1 MYTLHLDELRILL
14 LSERETGR
22 LVQIQKDLFVSAG
35 KSLESLYTSLY
46 ACEDPFS
53 DEARVLI
60 ERISA
65 IRETLSD
72 LYRIRAEKILSL
84 ARTQEDGS
92 YIDREELKK
101 MLPEEKEMFDQ
112 VVLALEQARCR
123 LVEGSIPR
131 APAHPGREREGEPCA
146 AVLAADSPEQSCFV
160 VSRVLQDM
168 EPFMGVDGRI
178 YQLQRQDLVTLPERN
193 AEVLC
198 ERNIVLTLNM
208 PTIR

>member
-1 MYTLHLDELRILL
+1 MHLDELRILL

-22 LVQIQKDLFVSAG
+22 LVHIQRDLFVSAG
-35 KSLESLYTSLY
+35 KSLEEIYTSLY

-84 ARTQEDGS
+84 ARTQEEGS

-112 VVLALEQARCR
+112 VVLSLEQARCR
-123 LVEGSIPR
+123 LVEGVIPR
-131 APAHPGREREGEPCA
+131 GSPHQGRERDGEPCA
-146 AVLAADSPEQSCFV
+146 AVRSQDPQGLPRFV

-178 YQLQRQDLVTLPERN
+178 YQLQREDLVTLPERN

-198 ERNIVLTLNM
+198 ERNILLNIN
-208 PTIR
+208 PGK

>member
-1 MYTLHLDELRILL
+1 VHLDELRILL
-14 LSERETGR
+14 LSERESGR
-22 LVQIQKDLFVSAG
+22 LVQIQKDLFASVG
-35 KSLESLYTSLY
+35 RNLETQYACLY

-60 ERISA
+60 ERIAA
-65 IRETLSD
+65 IRETMLD

-84 ARTQEDGS
+84 ARSQEDGQ

-101 MLPEEKEMFDQ
+101 LLPEEKDMFDQ
-112 VVLALEQARCR
+112 VVMALAQARCR

-131 APAHPGREREGEPCA
+131 APAHPPGVDRESDRCA
-146 AVLAADSPEQSCFV
+146 AVLAAVAAEQPAFV

-178 YQLQRQDLVTLPERN
+178 YHLQREDLVTIPERN

-198 ERNIVLTLNM
+198 ERNIVLNIN
-208 PTIR
+208 PGK

>member
-1 MYTLHLDELRILL
+1 VHLDELRILL
-14 LSERETGR
+14 LSERESGR
-22 LVQIQKDLFVSAG
+22 LVQIQKDLFASVG
-35 KSLESLYTSLY
+35 RHLEAQYTCLY

-60 ERISA
+60 ERIAA
-65 IRETLSD
+65 IKETMLD

-84 ARTQEDGS
+84 ARSQEDGQ

-101 MLPEEKEMFDQ
+101 LLPEEKDMFDQ
-112 VVLALEQARCR
+112 VVMALAQARCR

-131 APAHPGREREGEPCA
+131 APAHPGSDRESDRCA
-146 AVLAADSPEQSCFV
+146 AVLAAVAAEQPAFV

-178 YQLQRQDLVTLPERN
+178 YHLQREDLVTIPERN

-198 ERNIVLTLNM
+198 ERNIVLNIN
-208 PTIR
+208 PGK

>member
-1 MYTLHLDELRILL
+1 MHLDELRILL

-22 LVQIQKDLFVSAG
+22 LVHIQRDLFVSAG
-35 KSLESLYTSLY
+35 KSLEELYTSLY
-46 ACEDPFS
+46 ACADPFS

-65 IRETLSD
+65 IKETLSD

-84 ARTQEDGS
+84 ARTQGEGS

-101 MLPEEKEMFDQ
+101 MLPEEKDMFDQ
-112 VVLALEQARCR
+112 VVLSLEQARCR
-123 LVEGSIPR
+123 LVEGVLPR
-131 APAHPGREREGEPCA
+131 GSPHQGRERDGEPCA
-146 AVLAADSPEQSCFV
+146 AVRAQDPQDLPRFV
-160 VSRVLQDM
+160 VSRVLQHM

-178 YQLQRQDLVTLPERN
+178 YQLQREDLVTLPERN

-198 ERNIVLTLNM
+198 ERNIVLNIN
-208 PTIR
+208 PGK

>member
-1 MYTLHLDELRILL
+1 MHLDELRILL

-22 LVQIQKDLFVSAG
+22 LVHIQRDLFVSAG
-35 KSLESLYTSLY
+35 KSLEELYTSLY
-46 ACEDPFS
+46 ACADPFS

-65 IRETLSD
+65 IKETLSD

-84 ARTQEDGS
+84 ARTQEEGS

-101 MLPEEKEMFDQ
+101 MLPEEKDMFDQ
-112 VVLALEQARCR
+112 VVLSLEQARCR
-123 LVEGSIPR
+123 LVEGVLPR
-131 APAHPGREREGEPCA
+131 GSPHPGRERDGEPCA
-146 AVLAADSPEQSCFV
+146 AVRAQDPQDLPRFV
-160 VSRVLQDM
+160 VSRVLQHM

-178 YQLQRQDLVTLPERN
+178 YQLHREDLVTLPERN

-198 ERNIVLTLNM
+198 ERNIVLNIN
-208 PTIR
+208 PGK

>member
-1 MYTLHLDELRILL
+1 MHLDELRILL

-22 LVQIQKDLFVSAG
+22 LVQIQKDLFVSTG
-35 KSLESLYTSLY
+35 RGLEALYTDLY

-84 ARTQEDGS
+84 ARTQEDGQH
-92 YIDREELKK
+92 IDREELKK
-101 MLPEEKEMFDQ
+101 LLPEEKDMFNQ

-123 LVEGSIPR
+123 LVEGSMPR
-131 APAHPGREREGEPCA
+131 APGHPGREREGEPCA
-146 AVLAADSPEQSCFV
+146 AVLVQDAVEQPRFV
-160 VSRVLQDM
+160 VSRVLQEM

-178 YQLQRQDLVTLPERN
+178 YQLHREDLVTLPERN

-198 ERNIVLTLNM
+198 ERNIVLNIN
-208 PTIR
+208 PGK

>member
-1 MYTLHLDELRILL
+1 MHLDELRILL
-14 LSERETGR
+14 LSERESGR
-22 LVQIQKDLFVSAG
+22 LVQIQKDLFSSVGAG
-35 KSLESLYTSLY
+35 LETHYSSLY

-60 ERISA
+60 ERIAA
-65 IRETLSD
+65 IRETLLD

-84 ARTQEDGS
+84 ARSQEDGQ
-92 YIDREELKK
+92 YVDREELKK
-101 MLPEEKEMFDQ
+101 LLPEEKDMFDQ

-123 LVEGSIPR
+123 LVDGSVPR
-131 APAHPGREREGEPCA
+131 APSHLGSEREADRCA
-146 AVLAADSPEQSCFV
+146 SVLAAAAERPAFV

-168 EPFMGVDGRI
+168 EPFMGVDGHI
-178 YQLQRQDLVTLPERN
+178 YHLQREDLVTIPERN

>member
-1 MYTLHLDELRILL
+1 MHLDELRILL
-14 LSERETGR
+14 LSERESGR
-22 LVQIQKDLFVSAG
+22 LVQIQKDLFASVG
-35 KSLESLYTSLY
+35 RNLETQYACLY

-60 ERISA
+60 ERIAA
-65 IRETLSD
+65 IRETMLD

-84 ARTQEDGS
+84 ARSQEDGQ

-101 MLPEEKEMFDQ
+101 LLPEEKDMFDQ
-112 VVLALEQARCR
+112 VVMALAQARCR

-131 APAHPGREREGEPCA
+131 APAHPPGVDRESDRCA
-146 AVLAADSPEQSCFV
+146 AVLAAVAAEQPAFV

-178 YQLQRQDLVTLPERN
+178 YHLQREDLVTIPERN

-198 ERNIVLTLNM
+198 ERNIVLNIN
-208 PTIR
+208 PGK